1 MVYKSQFQ
9 KIDPYDWFCGPGSHF
24 SSYSLINLMEHKRR
38 YFGKFIRVFFP
49 LHAVKVKYFKAFYYI
64 LFSSILFLLYY
75 IILYYIILYY
85 IILYYIILF
94 YFDSMTALMY
104 SILTSG
110 YCIVQHV
117 QCIFILWKTSSA
129 LWIPRCMHKSSSFN
143 TDSFLK
149 YRASIIDQKWGSLAH
164 SLFVCECG
172 RCVDAAPCMLL
183 NYKEPSQ
190 SSGDKPDLR

>member
-38 YFGKFIRVFFP
+38 YFGKFIRVFSP
-49 LHAVKVKYFKAFYYI
+49 SMQWKSNILKHSIIFYSLY
-64 LFSSILFLLYY
+64 SILLY
-75 IILYYIILYY
+75 ILYYIYLLYYY
-85 IILYYIILF
+85 IIYILF

>member
-24 SSYSLINLMEHKRR
+24 SSYSLLNLMEHKRR
-38 YFGKFIRVFFP
+38 YFGKLISVFFP
-49 LHAVKVKYFKAFYYI
+49 LHAVNVKYFKAFY
-64 LFSSILFLLYY
+64 SILFYSILFYSILLYY
-75 IILYYIILYY
+75 IILYYSTLIP
-85 IILYYIILF
+85 
-94 YFDSMTALMY
+94 LMY